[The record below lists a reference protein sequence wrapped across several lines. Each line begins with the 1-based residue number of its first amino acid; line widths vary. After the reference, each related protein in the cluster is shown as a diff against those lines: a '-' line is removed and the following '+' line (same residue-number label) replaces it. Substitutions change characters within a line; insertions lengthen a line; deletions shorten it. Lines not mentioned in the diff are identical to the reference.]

1 MKRILL
7 LTLAIALAACTK
19 EVPYKEAP
27 KDEKTTPKTAI
38 STNAE
43 FVYVVTN
50 GESSRTSPGARPFW
64 MGDSKLVKFQFTENS
79 LQVLQL
85 EPTNLFRLN
94 PTNSKL
100 LLEIPVS
107 HVDYECAKDQFGECT
122 NQEQENQKTSWKDK
136 AYFKP
141 QISNMKVAEI
151 SVLPV
156 ELQNYFDEP
165 CYDET
170 GSRLLDYE
178 LTPEAVNIK
187 IEKSFRVNGK
197 CLDPTTD
204 DLAEAIFSAVYH
216 YSMVRVDKIASP
228 NYKPVEYPQYD
239 EDEIGFFTSE
249 MRILDPDNRDVE
261 IGKKVFMNRW
271 NPEKG
276 TLVYNLSK
284 AFFRPHNRAILEATK
299 LGIARVNSAL
309 AQAHSNLQIELKDG
323 SKLEEGDIRNNFIIL
338 VDDPLAQGVIGYGP
352 SVPNPITGEILS
364 GRVVMYGGT
373 LKKYIKNTY
382 DEFVEREQSLKVK
395 TEGSLPPQLTLDESL
410 IPGEKKGSLVDAV
423 LASDMDLGSLKI
435 SDLAIPKEMNNSS
448 KLTINPEKAKRE
460 LLDYT
465 SRVDDRKSTIK
476 SRLEAM
482 SDHCAWPAE
491 LVNFEQAVAE
501 ALKKITNGEL
511 VPWTDLPEAQKA
523 LIVDTVLP
531 FVWVPTLVHEVGH
544 NLGLRHNFAG
554 SEDKANFYS
563 KEELETFGID
573 HDITYSS
580 VMDYP
585 ARTLNELPAMGKYD
599 IMALRFAYAREIE
612 VNGKGFVPVP
622 TTLKA
627 TDAKLASE
635 GEERRSFRFCTDE
648 HVSVNPGCKRFDEGT
663 SFTEIA
669 QHFIDT
675 YNKEYHLRHF
685 RNGLRK
691 YSMMNDF
698 EATMRLNYT
707 FYSLRGMFE
716 MFERFNSDFNIPEE
730 LWKTHPLLKD
740 VRGAADLAAVFF
752 TEMQTTPD
760 TTCALSRVTNPGQI
774 VAVAPLDV
782 IDPEAISCF
791 DDSVQQG
798 LMEQGYF
805 GVGEGGRSF
814 KSKKAPDSDNHWAD
828 QIDQRG
834 IWLEKALATEYLWS
848 RGLGNSVYDKNRKN
862 FTSYGRYQGLVLGT
876 TLDMLLS
883 NVESV
888 TDFTMIT
895 GQVLPLQFVHS
906 PMDGHKIREAMD
918 PRVKQL
924 FDLPDDDMWIDNL
937 MLNVIGKRV
946 PSRDADDAPNA
957 QAVSEIFQ
965 VYPQT
970 ATSGHSSSEFEKT
983 DIGTKRYFA
992 LKNNVVALL
1001 AIRTINAQRDLKEMT
1016 KEKVEKILAALKAGK
1031 PVPGNSSAIERRVYK
1046 LDPALIQAF
1055 LDGDLKS
1062 EAYLGRLL
1070 SLLPK
1075 AI

>member
-1 MKRILL
+1 
-7 LTLAIALAACTK
+7 
-19 EVPYKEAP
+19 
-27 KDEKTTPKTAI
+27 
-38 STNAE
+38 
-43 FVYVVTN
+43 
-50 GESSRTSPGARPFW
+50 
-64 MGDSKLVKFQFTENS
+64 
-79 LQVLQL
+79 
-85 EPTNLFRLN
+85 
-94 PTNSKL
+94 
-100 LLEIPVS
+100 
-107 HVDYECAKDQFGECT
+107 
-122 NQEQENQKTSWKDK
+122 
-136 AYFKP
+136 
-141 QISNMKVAEI
+141 
-151 SVLPV
+151 
-156 ELQNYFDEP
+156 
-165 CYDET
+165 
-170 GSRLLDYE
+170 
-178 LTPEAVNIK
+178 
-187 IEKSFRVNGK
+187 
-197 CLDPTTD
+197 
-204 DLAEAIFSAVYH
+204 
-216 YSMVRVDKIASP
+216 
-228 NYKPVEYPQYD
+228 
-239 EDEIGFFTSE
+239 
-249 MRILDPDNRDVE
+249 
-261 IGKKVFMNRW
+261 MNRW

-299 LGIARVNSAL
+299 LGIGRVNTAL
-309 AQAHSNLQIELKDG
+309 AQAHSKLQIELRDG
-323 SKLEEGDIRNNFIIL
+323 SQLEEGDIRNNFIIL

-352 SVPNPITGEILS
+352 SAPNPVTGEILS

-382 DEFVEREQSLKVK
+382 DEFVERELATKVN
-395 TEGSLPPQLTLDESL
+395 TEANLPPQLTVDESL
-410 IPGEKKGSLVDAV
+410 IPGEKKGSIVEAI
-423 LASDMDLGSLKI
+423 LASEMDLGSLKL

-448 KLTINPEKAKRE
+448 KITINPEKAKRE

-465 SRVDDRKSTIK
+465 SRVDDRTSKIK
-476 SRLEAM
+476 TRLEAM

-501 ALKKITNGEL
+501 ALKQITHGEL
-511 VPWTDLPEAQKA
+511 VPWTELPESQKA

-531 FVWVPTLVHEVGH
+531 FIWVPTLVHEVGH

-554 SEDKANFYS
+554 SEDAANFYS
-563 KEELETFGID
+563 KEELEKFGVD
-573 HDITYSS
+573 HEITYSS

-612 VNGKGFVPVP
+612 VNGKGFVQVP

-627 TDAKLASE
+627 MDAKLASQ
-635 GEERRSFRFCTDE
+635 GDERRSFRFCTDE

-663 SFTEIA
+663 SFTQIA
-669 QHFIDT
+669 QHFVDT
-675 YNKEYHLRHF
+675 YNREYHLRHF

-716 MFERFNSDFNIPEE
+716 MFERFNSDFNIPED
-730 LWKTHPLLKD
+730 LWNTHPLLKD
-740 VRGAADLAAVFF
+740 VRGAADIAAVFF

-760 TTCALSRVTNPGQI
+760 TTCAISRITAPGQI

-782 IDPEAISCF
+782 IDSEAISCF

-798 LMEQGYF
+798 LIEQGYF

-814 KSKKAPDSDNHWAD
+814 KSKKAPGSDNHWAD

-888 TDFTMIT
+888 ADFTMIT

-918 PRVKQL
+918 PRMKDL
-924 FDLPDDDMWIDNL
+924 FGLPDDDMWIDNL

-946 PSRDADDAPNA
+946 RSDDVEDSANG
-957 QAVSEIFQ
+957 QAVTEIFQ

-970 ATSGHSSSEFEKT
+970 ATSGHKDNEFEKT

-1001 AIRTINAQRDLKEMT
+1001 AIRTINAQRDLVTMKP
-1016 KEKVEKILAALKAGK
+1016 EKIAKILADLKAGK
-1031 PVPGNSSAIERRVYK
+1031 PVPGNATAIERRVYK

-1055 LDGDLKS
+1055 IDGDLKS